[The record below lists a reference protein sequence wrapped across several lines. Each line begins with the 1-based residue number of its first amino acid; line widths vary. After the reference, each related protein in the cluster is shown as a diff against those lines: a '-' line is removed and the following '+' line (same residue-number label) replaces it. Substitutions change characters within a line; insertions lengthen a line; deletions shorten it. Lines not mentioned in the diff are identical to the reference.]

1 MEDSHT
7 TKTDLDNTS
16 AQTTDCT
23 ADLGLVK
30 SSAPSLKEKKMEPVD
45 VINPET
51 VAMDKEASGQLDVES
66 ASISSAPNN
75 LDTNVTLKSV
85 QEVEVEEIKL
95 KSDSNGSLL
104 SADTMKVDKS
114 VSIGGSQ
121 NDNGSTPLMNDAIL
135 TAQDPAVQVSGTTME
150 TNQCDGKSDV
160 SAANTKNNS
169 VPPESTSSTTGLDA
183 QSGCSEGLKS
193 EDHDDRISKSDGVDN
208 SSQEVKLVQM
218 EIR

>member
-1 MEDSHT
+1 MEDCHT

-23 ADLGLVK
+23 A
-30 SSAPSLKEKKMEPVD
+30 APSFKEKKMEPVD
-45 VINPET
+45 VINPDT
-51 VAMDKEASGQLDVES
+51 VAMDKEAPGKLDVES

-95 KSDSNGSLL
+95 KSDINASLL
-104 SADTMKVDKS
+104 SAEAMKVDES
-114 VSIGGSQ
+114 VSKGGSQ
-121 NDNGSTPLMNDAIL
+121 NDNSSTPLMNDAIL

-160 SAANTKNNS
+160 NAANTKDNS
-169 VPPESTSSTTGLDA
+169 IPPESINSTTGLDA
-183 QSGCSEGLKS
+183 QSDCSEGLKS
-193 EDHDDRISKSDGVDN
+193 EDHDDRISKSDGEDN
-208 SSQEVKLVQM
+208 SSQEVKLVHM